1 MLVVNERERER
12 EREREIKTN
21 KVKKRM
27 LFNKTRQPKI
37 SKTASVLNYTRQYRH
52 FQ

>member
-1 MLVVNERERER
+1 MEKER

-21 KVKKRM
+21 KVKKECYLIRHG
-27 LFNKTRQPKI
+27 PKI